1 MLLRV
6 HGMARLPAAG
16 SRPRDAEWAYGD
28 FGLRTGV
35 RNWPGAAFTFLEFC
49 LQVVLPVLLRANG
62 RATTRWLDI
71 VNTDIDY
78 RIFCFNYNMDHNAND
93 SQGRPSGGGVQTRSR
108 AATGTR
114 RATRAK
120 TPTPRGPRRSRTP
133 ASVAKATP
141 KDAETTGAPGSAE
154 AKACTPEPVN
164 VEGLG
169 VPVRTRR
176 PKTARASV
184 AAPAA
189 KDAGPGA

>member
-28 FGLRTGV
+28 SGVRTGV

-78 RIFCFNYNMDHNAND
+78 RNFCFNYNMDHNAND
-93 SQGRPSGGGVQTRSR
+93 SQGDRCSRRSSTSISVGVGSVEYMVQVKFRIPLVAIPSSAFVAIRSSQTTLCSTRSVHASIFHDR
-108 AATGTR
+108 LLCFN
-114 RATRAK
+114 
-120 TPTPRGPRRSRTP
+120 
-133 ASVAKATP
+133 SVATLPSFRSYGPCPYALFQC
-141 KDAETTGAPGSAE
+141 ANESIG
-154 AKACTPEPVN
+154 
-164 VEGLG
+164 
-169 VPVRTRR
+169 R
-176 PKTARASV
+176 P
-184 AAPAA
+184 
-189 KDAGPGA
+189 